1 MDNQHSELTDEL
13 ENFKPS
19 SLADLARTAKA
30 IRLLRNQTQSFMA
43 GECKITITSYSAFE
57 CGKRPLRVFEELNVL
72 RACKRLINAQYTEKR
87 GIYGK
92 EN

>member
-1 MDNQHSELTDEL
+1 MSGFLTDEL

-43 GECKITITSYSAFE
+43 GECKMPITSYSAFE
-57 CGKRPLRVFEELNVL
+57 CGKRPLHVFEELNVL
-72 RACKRLINAQYTEKR
+72 RACKRLVGQQLKLKSD
-87 GIYGK
+87 IYGGGV
-92 EN
+92 